1 MKSYFWLLIILTTS
15 IFAYS
20 QEGNGNEID
29 AAIQQTELEVGSI
42 DKEICY
48 KTLVDWSGYRLGE
61 ETDINEWLAVLYFD
75 KDYRIRK
82 SKFMFSFPEEDGFY
96 YRYFNIDGVAIQSY
110 YATSSGMSNSYSV
123 LRYLNNDKSLLYI
136 DFLRKDDDRNGII
149 VEHTKRSGGY
159 DLTMPQI
166 GGALH
171 DKVLD
176 LKDLVQELEQFYGID
191 SLYIPQIVDTVK
203 FINPRKGDITF
214 VIQNYVPVFKDPID
228 AVKPI
233 DKFNVGYKVEVLA
246 TSKNWYKVRY
256 RYWGGDQLKCAIGY
270 IQGKYLAPVE
280 IEYTE

>member
-15 IFAYS
+15 FFAYS

-29 AAIQQTELEVGSI
+29 AAIQQTELEVDNI

-48 KTLVDWSGYRLGE
+48 KTLVDWSGYRIGE
-61 ETDINEWLAVLYFD
+61 EKDINESLSVLYFD

-82 SKFMFSFPEEDGFY
+82 SKFLFTYPEGDGFY
-96 YRYFNIDGVAIQSY
+96 YRYFNMDGVAIHSY
-110 YATSSGMSNSYSV
+110 YSTFSGMSNSYSV
-123 LRYLNNDKSLLYI
+123 LRYLNNDKTLLYI
-136 DFLRKDDDRNGII
+136 DFLRRDDDRNGII

-159 DLTMPQI
+159 DLTIPEI
-166 GGALH
+166 GGDLY

-176 LKDLVQELEQFYGID
+176 LTDLTSEIKYFNGID
-191 SLYIPQIVDTVK
+191 SLYMPQKVEKVK

-214 VIQNYVPVFKDPID
+214 VTHNYVPVFKDPTD

-256 RYWGGDQLKCAIGY
+256 RYWGGDQLKCTIGY